1 MGIIDK
7 LKGTPKWKNSD
18 PAVRLE
24 GLRETD
30 DPTVFAEVLDTDA
43 DAKVRRAAV
52 GKVEDVTSLSRAASG
67 DADDDVRDKAGER
80 LVALANDS
88 RISEATATAAAQG
101 ISDSRRLSTIAKT
114 SPHASARSAALARV
128 NDARALGSIAR
139 QAKDESTARAAFD
152 RVISLG
158 DSKETRDEL
167 LNIALKSDHKDLALA
182 AFDRLVETASPD
194 RAQLETIETRASQ
207 KPVAKR
213 ARTLMQQMDD
223 AEAARRAAAEEQAR
237 REQQIIDAVDQV
249 AIGYADWQ
257 RAETELARL
266 TEIWATFTDVNP
278 ASAEKFSNASGHAR
292 AAIDARRRDAA
303 AAAEKARRDAEEA
316 EELGRQRAEA
326 LATRE
331 ALCVRVETLDGDHA
345 IEQLNAIEEEWRSL
359 APLVGNGPE
368 ASRLAERF
376 AVAVAACR
384 TRHELG
390 AQLDETRTKLEALVV
405 AAEALPSLEEATA
418 AAEQWRK
425 LVREARGLATVL
437 GNAARPATD
446 LTTRLDAVAEVFA
459 GRDNESKESEEKT
472 RLELLAKV
480 QRMTERAKRVA
491 EAEQITLKEG
501 ERLLKDVRAALDEA
515 AVHDRKDFN
524 EAAAALRAQLEK
536 VAPRVRDLRE
546 MDDWRRFANAQQ
558 QERMILEAETLVAK
572 LALEEQQGQPSDLA
586 AAARALRDFHTKWKS
601 AAEAPRDQAQRLW
614 ERFRTATD
622 LIRLRCETYF
632 KQLRDAR
639 TASVAARTAL
649 VDEAEALA
657 ASTDW
662 VKAATRFQ
670 ELQEAWTAAG
680 PAVKP
685 GGHEGPDPTRDL
697 MRRFRAASNQF
708 FSRRRE
714 DLATRKKVWGDN
726 QSRKEALCARA
737 EELAQSTDWE
747 AASAEMKKLQAE
759 WKTIGP
765 LRRAK
770 SEQLWTRFRGAADL
784 FFERFKNR
792 HELAL
797 AGKIAERQTWLADL
811 QAIATAEGDAPA
823 DLADKIQT
831 MRTTW
836 NRAVPIPTA
845 EFRALVEQWQ
855 KTLATVIARWP
866 DAFKGTDV
874 DPAAAVQRMEK
885 LVSKMETLL
894 KDLGAA
900 PVEQKKQLSPTEE
913 LAAKL
918 RNAFA
923 TNAMGKDKQDDA
935 KWRSANDA
943 VKDAQQ
949 AWQRLPPI
957 PGDEAAKLESR
968 FTNATRKVADLVR
981 RNMPANGP
989 SQQYANHTGQDR
1001 ASKRD
1006 FTPGGDR
1013 GGRPGGG
1020 RPGGG
1025 PGGGGRPG
1033 GGPGGARPAG
1043 DRGPRKPTGT
1053 PA

>member
-43 DAKVRRAAV
+43 DAKVRRFAV
-52 GKVEDVTSLSRAASG
+52 AKVDDVASLVRAAGG
-67 DADDDVRDKAGER
+67 DADEDVRDKAGER
-80 LVALANDS
+80 LLALANDGRVDES
-88 RISEATATAAAQG
+88 IAVSAAQG
-101 ISDSRRLSTIAKT
+101 VSDSRRLSTIAKT
-114 SPHASARSAALARV
+114 SPHAAARAAALARV
-128 NDARALGSIAR
+128 SDTRAFGSIAR
-139 QAKDESTARAAFD
+139 SAKDESTARAAFD
-152 RVISLG
+152 RLTSSAGAKDLG
-158 DSKETRDEL
+158 DEL

-182 AFDRLVETASPD
+182 AFDKLVEVAVPD
-194 RAQLETIETRASQ
+194 RAQLEMIETRASQ
-207 KPVAKR
+207 KPVQKR

-237 REQQIIDAVDQV
+237 REQQIIDAIDQV
-249 AIGYADWQ
+249 ALGYTDWEKGE
-257 RAETELARL
+257 AELARL
-266 TEIWATFTDVNP
+266 TGVWATFTDV
-278 ASAEKFSNASGHAR
+278 SAEAAEKLSNATGHAR
-292 AAIDARRRDAA
+292 AAIDTRRREAA
-303 AAAEKARRDAEEA
+303 AAAEKARRAAEEA

-331 ALCVRVETLDGDHA
+331 ALCVRVETVDGDHA

-390 AQLDETRTKLEALVV
+390 ATLDETRSKLEALVV
-405 AAEALPSLEEATA
+405 AAEALPALEEASA
-418 AAEQWRK
+418 AAEQWRP

-446 LTTRLDAVAEVFA
+446 LTERLDAVAAVFA
-459 GRDNESKESEEKT
+459 SRDNTSKEADEKAK
-472 RLELLAKV
+472 LEILTKL
-480 QRMTERAKRVA
+480 QRMADRAKRVA

-515 AVHDRKDFN
+515 AGIDRKDFN
-524 EAAAALRAQLEK
+524 EASATLRGLLEK

-546 MDDWRRFANAQQ
+546 MDDWRRFANSQQ
-558 QERMILEAETLVAK
+558 QERLILEAETLVAK
-572 LALEEQQGQPSDLA
+572 LALEEQQNQPSDLA

-622 LIRLRCETYF
+622 LIRLRCEQHF
-632 KQLRDAR
+632 KVLREQR
-639 TASVAARTAL
+639 QASVAARTVL
-649 VDEAEALA
+649 VEEAEQLMN
-657 ASTDW
+657 STDW

-670 ELQEAWTAAG
+670 ELQDAWTAAG
-680 PAVKP
+680 PTAKA
-685 GGHEGPDPTRDL
+685 GDGPDPTRDL

-714 DLATRKKVWGDN
+714 DLTTRKKVWGDN
-726 QSRKEALCARA
+726 QEKKEALCARA
-737 EELAQSTDWE
+737 EELAKSTDWE
-747 AASAEMKKLQAE
+747 AASSEMKKLQAE

-792 HELAL
+792 HEIAL
-797 AGKIAERQTWLADL
+797 AGKIAEREAWMAELEG
-811 QAIATAEGDAPA
+811 IAALEGDAPEN
-823 DLADKIQT
+823 LSETIQNL
-831 MRTTW
+831 RTTW

-845 EFRALVEQWQ
+845 EFRALVERWQ
-855 KTLATVIARWP
+855 KTLAGIIAKWP

-874 DPAAAVQRMEK
+874 DPAAAAQRMEK
-885 LVSKMETLL
+885 LVAKMEALL
-894 KDLGAA
+894 TELSATNSE
-900 PVEQKKQLSPTEE
+900 PKKGLSPTEM

-918 RNAFA
+918 RNALA
-923 TNAMGKDKQDDA
+923 TNAMGGRSDDG
-935 KWRSANDA
+935 KWRSAGDA

-949 AWQRLPPI
+949 AWQRLPPVI
-957 PGDEAAKLESR
+957 GDEATKLEQR
-968 FTNATRKVADLVR
+968 FTNATRKISDLVR
-981 RNMPANGP
+981 KNYTPQASP
-989 SQQYANHTGQDR
+989 YASHTGQDR
-1001 ASKRD
+1001 APKRD
-1006 FTPGGDR
+1006 FKPGGGRD
-1013 GGRPGGG
+1013 GGRPGGNG
-1020 RPGGG
+1020 PRPNGPRPGGD
-1025 PGGGGRPG
+1025 RPG
-1033 GGPGGARPAG
+1033 QG
-1043 DRGPRKPTGT
+1043 RKPGT
-1053 PA
+1053 PSGAPV

>member
-18 PAVRLE
+18 PAIRLE

-30 DPTVFAEVLDTDA
+30 DPSVFAEVLETDA

-52 GKVEDVTSLSRAASG
+52 GKVEDPATLTRAASG
-67 DADDDVRDKAGER
+67 DADEDVRDKASER
-80 LVALANDS
+80 LIALANDANMT
-88 RISEATATAAAQG
+88 EATAVAAANG
-101 ISDSRRLSTIAKT
+101 VTDSRRLSTIAKT
-114 SPHASARSAALARV
+114 SPHAAARSAALARIT
-128 NDARALGSIAR
+128 DIKALSSIAR
-139 QAKDESTARAAFD
+139 GAKNETTAREAFD
-152 RVISLG
+152 RLLLASGSQVEAR
-158 DSKETRDEL
+158 KDEL
-167 LNIALKSDHKDLALA
+167 LNIALKSDYKDLALA
-182 AFDRLVETASPD
+182 AFDKLVESASPD
-194 RAQLETIETRASQ
+194 RAQLEMIETRASQ
-207 KPVAKR
+207 KPVQKR

-223 AEAARRAAAEEQAR
+223 AEAARRTAAEEQAR
-237 REQQIIDAVDQV
+237 REQQIVDAIDQV
-249 AIGYADWQ
+249 AIAYTDWEKGE
-257 RAETELARL
+257 AELARL
-266 TEIWATFTDVNP
+266 TAVWATFTDIP
-278 ASAEKFSNASGHAR
+278 QESADKFSNATGHAR
-292 AAIDARRRDAA
+292 AALDARRRDAA
-303 AAAEKARRDAEEA
+303 AAADKARRDAEEA

-345 IEQLNAIEEEWRSL
+345 IAQLNAIEEEWRSL
-359 APLVGNGPE
+359 APLVGTGPE

-390 AQLDETRTKLEALVV
+390 ATLDETRAKLEALVV

-437 GNAARPATD
+437 ANAARPSTD
-446 LTTRLDAVAEVFA
+446 LTDRLGVVAAVFA
-459 GRDNESKESEEKT
+459 GRENVSKEADDKT
-472 RLELLAKV
+472 RLEQVTKI

-501 ERLLKDVRAALDEA
+501 ERLLKDIRAALDEA
-515 AVHDRKDFN
+515 AAHDRKDFN
-524 EAAAALRAQLEK
+524 DAAAALRAQLEK

-572 LALEEQQGQPSDLA
+572 LALEEQQGLPSDLA
-586 AAARALRDFHTKWKS
+586 VAARMLRDFHTKWKS
-601 AAEAPRDQAQRLW
+601 SAEAPRDQAQRLW

-622 LIRLRCETYF
+622 LIRLRCEQYF
-632 KQLRDAR
+632 KQQRDAR
-639 TASVAARTAL
+639 AASVAARTVL
-649 VDEAEALA
+649 VEEAEALT

-670 ELQEAWTAAG
+670 ELQEAWNASG
-680 PAVKP
+680 PAQKP
-685 GGHEGPDPTRDL
+685 GGEGGPDPTRDL

-714 DLATRKKVWGDN
+714 DLVTRKKVWGDN
-726 QSRKEALCARA
+726 QSRKEALCTRA
-737 EELAQSTDWE
+737 EELAQSTDWDV
-747 AASAEMKKLQAE
+747 ASAEMKKLQAE

-770 SEQLWTRFRGAADL
+770 SEQLWTKFRAAADL
-784 FFERFKNR
+784 FFERYKNR

-797 AGKIAERQTWLADL
+797 AGKIAEREAWLHELD
-811 QAIATAEGDAPA
+811 AIAALEGDAPA
-823 DLADKIQT
+823 DLSDKIQT
-831 MRTTW
+831 LRTTW
-836 NRAVPIPTA
+836 NRAVPIPSA
-845 EFRALVEQWQ
+845 EFRLLVDRWQ
-855 KTLATVIARWP
+855 KTLAGVIARWP
-866 DAFKGTDV
+866 EAFKGTDV

-885 LVSKMETLL
+885 LVSKIEMLL
-894 KDLGAA
+894 KELGAA
-900 PVEQKKQLSPTEE
+900 PADQKKSLSPTEE

-943 VKDAQQ
+943 LKDAQQ
-949 AWQRLPPI
+949 SWQRLPPI
-957 PGDEAAKLESR
+957 VSDEVAKLEQR
-968 FTNATRKVADLVR
+968 FTNASRKVADLVR
-981 RNMPANGP
+981 RNMPAHGP

-1001 ASKRD
+1001 VRRED
-1006 FTPGGDR
+1006 RGDR
-1013 GGRPGGG
+1013 KPFGDRKP
-1020 RPGGG
+1020 GG
-1025 PGGGGRPG
+1025 PGA
-1033 GGPGGARPAG
+1033 GGPRP
-1043 DRGPRKPTGT
+1043 PRKPEGT
-1053 PA
+1053 RS

>member
-18 PAVRLE
+18 PAIRLE

-30 DPTVFAEVLDTDA
+30 DPSVFAEVLETDA

-52 GKVEDVTSLSRAASG
+52 GKVEDPAALTRAASG
-67 DADDDVRDKAGER
+67 DADEDVREKASER
-80 LVALANDS
+80 LIALANDANMA
-88 RISEATATAAAQG
+88 EATAVAAANG
-101 ISDSRRLSTIAKT
+101 VADSRRLSTIAKT
-114 SPHASARSAALARV
+114 SPHAAARSAALARIT
-128 NDARALGSIAR
+128 DIRALSSIAR
-139 QAKDESTARAAFD
+139 NAKDETTARAAFD
-152 RVISLG
+152 RVISSG
-158 DSKETRDEL
+158 ASKESTDEM
-167 LNIALKSDHKDLALA
+167 LNIALKSDYKDLAVA
-182 AFDRLVETASPD
+182 AFDKLVESASPD
-194 RAQLETIETRASQ
+194 RAQLEMIETRASQ
-207 KPVAKR
+207 KPVQKR

-223 AEAARRAAAEEQAR
+223 AEAARRTAAEEQAR
-237 REQQIIDAVDQV
+237 REHQIVDAVDQV
-249 AIGYADWQ
+249 ALGYADWEKGE
-257 RAETELARL
+257 AELARL
-266 TEIWATFTDVNP
+266 TAVWASFTDITP
-278 ASAEKFSNASGHAR
+278 ESAEKFANATGHAR
-292 AAIDARRRDAA
+292 AALDARRRDAA
-303 AAAEKARRDAEEA
+303 AAADKARREAEEA

-345 IEQLNAIEEEWRSL
+345 LEQLNAIEEEWRSL
-359 APLVGNGPE
+359 APLVGTGPE

-384 TRHELG
+384 TRHVLG
-390 AQLDETRTKLEALVV
+390 ATLDETRGKLETLVV

-437 GNAARPATD
+437 GNAARPADD
-446 LTTRLDAVAEVFA
+446 LNARLDAVAAIFA
-459 GRDNESKESEEKT
+459 GRDNASKESEEKT
-472 RLELLAKV
+472 RLDLLTKV

-491 EAEQITLKEG
+491 DADQITLKEG
-501 ERLLKDVRAALDEA
+501 ERLLKDIRASLDEA
-515 AVHDRKDFN
+515 AAHDRKDFN

-572 LALEEQQGQPSDLA
+572 LALEEQQGLPSDLA
-586 AAARALRDFHTKWKS
+586 TAARLLRDFHTKWKS

-622 LIRLRCETYF
+622 LIRLRCEQYF
-632 KQLRDAR
+632 KEQRDAR
-639 TASVAARTAL
+639 TASVAARTVL

-670 ELQEAWTAAG
+670 ELQEAWNASG
-680 PAVKP
+680 PAQKP
-685 GGHEGPDPTRDL
+685 GGHEGGPDPTRDL

-714 DLATRKKVWGDN
+714 DLMTRKKVWGDN
-726 QSRKEALCARA
+726 QGKKEALCARA
-737 EELAQSTDWE
+737 EELAKSTDWDV
-747 AASAEMKKLQAE
+747 ASAEMKKLQAE

-770 SEQLWTRFRGAADL
+770 SEQLWEKFRGAADL
-784 FFERFKNR
+784 FFERYKNR

-797 AGKIAERQTWLADL
+797 AGKIAEREAWLAELD
-811 QAIATAEGDAPA
+811 AIAALEGDAPEG
-823 DLADKIQT
+823 LGEKIQT
-831 MRTTW
+831 LRTTW
-836 NRAVPIPTA
+836 NRAVPIPSA
-845 EFRALVEQWQ
+845 EFRLLVDRWH
-855 KTLATVIARWP
+855 KTLAGVIARWP
-866 DAFKGTDV
+866 DAFKGTDI

-885 LVSKMETLL
+885 LVSKMEALL

-900 PVEQKKQLSPTEE
+900 PADHKKALSPTEE
-913 LAAKL
+913 MAAKL

-957 PGDEAAKLESR
+957 VSDEAAKLEQR
-968 FTNATRKVADLVR
+968 FTNAARKAADLIR
-981 RNMPANGP
+981 RNMPTNGP

-1001 ASKRD
+1001 VRREDRGDRK
-1006 FTPGGDR
+1006 PGGDR
-1013 GGRPGGG
+1013 KPFGDRK
-1020 RPGGG
+1020 PGGG
-1025 PGGGGRPG
+1025 PGAPG
-1033 GGPGGARPAG
+1033 GPRP
-1043 DRGPRKPTGT
+1043 PRKPEGVRS
-1053 PA
+1053 

>member
-18 PAVRLE
+18 PAIRLE

-30 DPTVFAEVLDTDA
+30 DPTVFAEVLETDG

-52 GKVEDVTSLSRAASG
+52 GKVEDPSVLSRAASG
-67 DADDDVRDKAGER
+67 DADEDVRDKASER
-80 LVALANDS
+80 LIALANDGGTA
-88 RISEATATAAAQG
+88 EATAVAAAQG
-101 ISDSRRLSTIAKT
+101 ITDSRRLSTIAKN
-114 SPHASARSAALARV
+114 SPHAAARTAALGRIT
-128 NDARALGSIAR
+128 DIRALGSIAR
-139 QAKDESTARAAFD
+139 NAKDEGTARAAFD
-152 RVISLG
+152 RLTTTGSATAGSTVA
-158 DSKETRDEL
+158 TYTDEL

-182 AFDRLVETASPD
+182 AFDTLVASASPD
-194 RAQLETIETRASQ
+194 RAQLEMVETRASQ

-237 REQQIIDAVDQV
+237 REQQLIDAVDQV
-249 AIGYADWQ
+249 AMAYSDWEKGE
-257 RAETELARL
+257 AELARL
-266 TEIWATFTDVNP
+266 NGIWATFTDVSP
-278 ASAEKFSNASGHAR
+278 ESATKFSNANGHAR
-292 AAIDARRRDAA
+292 AALDARRRDAA
-303 AAAEKARRDAEEA
+303 AAADKARRDAEEA
-316 EELGRQRAEA
+316 EEQGRQRAEA

-345 IEQLNAIEEEWRSL
+345 IAQLNAIEEEWRSL
-359 APLVGNGPE
+359 APLVGTGPE

-390 AQLDETRTKLEALVV
+390 ATLDETRAKLETLVV

-418 AAEQWRK
+418 AAERWRP

-437 GNAARPATD
+437 TNAARPATD
-446 LTTRLDAVAEVFA
+446 LTDRLDAVAAVFA
-459 GRDNESKESEEKT
+459 GRDNVTKESEEKA
-472 RLELLAKV
+472 RQELLVKV
-480 QRMTERAKRVA
+480 QRMTDRAKRVA

-501 ERLLKDVRAALDEA
+501 ERLLKDIRSTLDEA
-515 AVHDRKDFN
+515 AANDRKDFN

-558 QERMILEAETLVAK
+558 QDRLILEAETLVAK
-572 LALEEQQGQPSDLA
+572 LALEEQQNQPSDLA
-586 AAARALRDFHTKWKS
+586 TAARVLRDLHTKWKS

-622 LIRLRCETYF
+622 LIRLRCEQYF
-632 KQLRDAR
+632 KQQRDAR
-639 TASVAARTAL
+639 AASVAARTVL
-649 VDEAEALA
+649 VEEAEALA

-670 ELQEAWTAAG
+670 ELQEAWNASG
-680 PAVKP
+680 PAAQKP
-685 GGHEGPDPTRDL
+685 GGGEGPDPTRDL

-714 DLATRKKVWGDN
+714 DLVTRKKVWGDN

-737 EELAQSTDWE
+737 EELAQSTDWD
-747 AASAEMKKLQAE
+747 AASSEMKKLQAE

-792 HELAL
+792 HEITL
-797 AGKIAERQTWLADL
+797 AGKIAEREAWLAEL
-811 QAIATAEGDAPA
+811 EAIAAQDGDAI
-823 DLADKIQT
+823 DGLADKIQT

-845 EFRALVEQWQ
+845 EFRALVDRWQ
-855 KTLATVIARWP
+855 KTLAAIIAKWP
-866 DAFKGTDV
+866 TAFAGTDV

-885 LVSKMETLL
+885 LVAKIETML
-894 KDLGAA
+894 KDLSAA
-900 PVEQKKQLSPTEE
+900 PGEQKKTLSATEE

-923 TNAMGKDKQDDA
+923 TNAMGKDKQDDT
-935 KWRSANDA
+935 KWRSANDML
-943 VKDAQQ
+943 KDAQQ
-949 AWQRLPPI
+949 SWQRLPPI
-957 PGDEAAKLESR
+957 VSDEASKLEQR

-981 RNMPANGP
+981 KNMPAHSP
-989 SQQYANHTGQDR
+989 TAQYANHTGQDR
-1001 ASKRD
+1001 VRRE
-1006 FTPGGDR
+1006 DR
-1013 GGRPGGG
+1013 GDKPRGPRPGGG
-1020 RPGGG
+1020 
-1025 PGGGGRPG
+1025 
-1033 GGPGGARPAG
+1033 
-1043 DRGPRKPTGT
+1043 DNRGPRKPGA
-1053 PA
+1053 PAGAR

>member
-7 LKGTPKWKNSD
+7 LKGTPKWKHTD

-30 DPTVFAEVLDTDA
+30 DPGVFAEVLETDT

-52 GKVEDVTSLSRAASG
+52 GKVEDPSALTRAASS
-67 DADDDVRDKAGER
+67 DADEDVRDKASER
-80 LVALANDS
+80 LIAIANDANAA
-88 RISEATATAAAQG
+88 EATAVAATG
-101 ISDSRRLSTIAKT
+101 GVTDSRRLSTIAKT
-114 SPHASARSAALARV
+114 SPHGAARSAALTKITDV
-128 NDARALGSIAR
+128 RALGSIAR
-139 QAKDESTARAAFD
+139 SGKHENTARAAFERLSTTGATRLAD
-152 RVISLG
+152 PG
-158 DSKETRDEL
+158 AMKEVRDEL
-167 LNIALKSDHKDLALA
+167 LNVALKSDHKDLAVA
-182 AFDRLVETASPD
+182 AFDALVETASPD
-194 RAQLETIETRASQ
+194 RAQLEMIETRASQ
-207 KPVAKR
+207 KAVAKR

-223 AEAARRAAAEEQAR
+223 AEAARRTAAEEQAR

-249 AIGYADWQ
+249 ALGYADWEKG
-257 RAETELARL
+257 ETELARL
-266 TEIWATFTDVNP
+266 TAVWDGFTDLSP
-278 ASAEKFSNASGHAR
+278 ESTEKFSNATGHAR
-292 AAIDARRRDAA
+292 AALDARRRDAA
-303 AAAEKARRDAEEA
+303 AAADKAQRDAVEA
-316 EELGRQRAEA
+316 EELARQRAEA

-331 ALCVRVETLDGDHA
+331 ALCARVETIDGEHA
-345 IEQLNAIEEEWRSL
+345 LEQLNAIEEDWRSL
-359 APLVGNGPE
+359 SPLVGTGPE

-390 AQLDETRTKLEALVV
+390 AQLDETRAKLEALVV
-405 AAEALPSLEEATA
+405 SAEALPSLEETTA
-418 AAEQWRK
+418 AAERWRP

-437 GNAARPATD
+437 ANAARPAAD
-446 LTTRLDAVAEVFA
+446 LTERLDAVAAVFA
-459 GRDNESKESEEKT
+459 GRENQSKESEEKA
-472 RLELLAKV
+472 RQELLTRV

-491 EAEQITLKEG
+491 EADEITLKEG
-501 ERLLKDVRAALDEA
+501 ERLLKDIRASLDEA
-515 AVHDRKDFN
+515 AAHDRKDFN
-524 EAAAALRAQLEK
+524 DAAAALRGQLVK

-572 LALEEQQGQPSDLA
+572 LALEEQQGLPSDLA
-586 AAARALRDFHTKWKS
+586 AAARALRDFHTKWKN

-622 LIRLRCETYF
+622 LIRLRCEQYF
-632 KQLRDAR
+632 KEQRDAR
-639 TASVAARTAL
+639 IASVAARTAL
-649 VDEAEALA
+649 TEEAEALA

-670 ELQEAWTAAG
+670 ELQEAWAASG
-680 PAVKP
+680 PAQKA
-685 GGHEGPDPTRDL
+685 GGHDGPDPTRDL

-714 DLATRKKVWGDN
+714 DLLTRKKVWGDN
-726 QSRKEALCARA
+726 QSKKEALCARA
-737 EELAQSTDWE
+737 EELAKSTEWD

-784 FFERFKNR
+784 FFERYKNR
-792 HELAL
+792 HEIAL
-797 AGKIAERQTWLADL
+797 AGKLAEREAWLAELD
-811 QAIATAEGDAPA
+811 AIAAADGDAA
-823 DLADKIQT
+823 DGLAEKIQT
-831 MRTTW
+831 LRTTW

-845 EFRALVEQWQ
+845 EFRALVDRWQ
-855 KTLATVIARWP
+855 KTLAGIIAKWP

-885 LVSKMETLL
+885 LVAKVETLL

-900 PVEQKKQLSPTEE
+900 PAEQKRNLSPTEE

-923 TNAMGKDKQDDA
+923 TNAMGKDKRDDV
-935 KWRSANDA
+935 KWRSAGDLL
-943 VKDAQQ
+943 KDAQQ
-949 AWQRLPPI
+949 SWQRLPPI
-957 PGDEAAKLESR
+957 VSDEASKLEQR
-968 FTNATRKVADLVR
+968 FTNAARKVADLVR

-1001 ASKRD
+1001 VRREDRGDRK
-1006 FTPGGDR
+1006 PGGRHDGP
-1013 GGRPGGG
+1013 GGRPGG
-1020 RPGGG
+1020 PGGH
-1025 PGGGGRPG
+1025 
-1033 GGPGGARPAG
+1033 
-1043 DRGPRKPTGT
+1043 DNRGPRKPGT
-1053 PA
+1053 PTGART